1 MTDED
6 LYLLHREEVRLYNA
20 YVDATNG
27 RHRLNSQAISA
38 TQVAKARD
46 AWIALH
52 RKLREALPPA
62 ERRRIL
68 QAVIEAADNEARR
81 SR

>member
-1 MTDED
+1 VTDED

-20 YVDATNG
+20 YIDATNG
-27 RHRLNSQAISA
+27 RHRLNTQAISA
-38 TQVAKARD
+38 KQVSDARD

-68 QAVIEAADNEARR
+68 QAVIKSADNEARR
-81 SR
+81 AK